1 MKTIKDFG
9 CFLIGWNKDIL
20 KECGEAS
27 HRQFRKLLSAICI
40 MMVLWGTIGYCFADR
55 YINIESCV
63 LKVCVSL
70 AFMFI
75 VLCVERVIIL
85 TVGKARVMSTMR
97 VMLALCMA
105 FLGACIFDQII
116 FRNDIQQEIQ
126 EQREDVIKETI
137 AKRLSIYESDIQ
149 RITHDMDSLGKATLA
164 LNEELKK
171 NPTIEMTD
179 VSTNRT
185 NVGKDENGNPIIQTS
200 TIVNKKKMPNPLAEQ
215 LKANNEQIQVYI
227 DQLEQLRQD
236 KKDIADKVTKEIKAR
251 ALGFIEE
258 LEATLAVVS
267 NSWISLVFYV
277 ILFLFLT
284 FLELFV
290 LTIKMGDN
298 KCDYDLI
305 VEHQLSLKKTL
316 ISQTEQSLTVK

>member
-55 YINIESCV
+55 YINIESCA
-63 LKVCVSL
+63 LKFCVSI

-149 RITHDMDSLGKATLA
+149 RITHDK
-164 LNEELKK
+164 
-171 NPTIEMTD
+171 
-179 VSTNRT
+179 
-185 NVGKDENGNPIIQTS
+185 
-200 TIVNKKKMPNPLAEQ
+200 
-215 LKANNEQIQVYI
+215 
-227 DQLEQLRQD
+227 
-236 KKDIADKVTKEIKAR
+236 
-251 ALGFIEE
+251 
-258 LEATLAVVS
+258 
-267 NSWISLVFYV
+267 
-277 ILFLFLT
+277 
-284 FLELFV
+284 
-290 LTIKMGDN
+290 
-298 KCDYDLI
+298 
-305 VEHQLSLKKTL
+305 
-316 ISQTEQSLTVK
+316 